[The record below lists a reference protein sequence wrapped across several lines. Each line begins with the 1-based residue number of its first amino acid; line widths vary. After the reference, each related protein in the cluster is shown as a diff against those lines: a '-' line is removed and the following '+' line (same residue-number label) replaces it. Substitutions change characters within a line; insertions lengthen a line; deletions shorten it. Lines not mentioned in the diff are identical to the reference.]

1 MIKSIEAKLLHLQS
15 IQNLLAP
22 YRYLYCVD
30 LEATCDDVGASE
42 SPRPLAVIPD
52 QMETIE
58 IGLVVI
64 DLETLEVVDDFQRF
78 VRPRINPVLT
88 DFSKALTSI
97 QQADVDGASTYAE
110 VGQELRAFIARYP
123 DAAWASWGD
132 YDARQLERDAG
143 FAACPSLLSG
153 LQHFN
158 VRKWHKGLYD
168 DQPKSLKQTV
178 ESLGLVWQGT
188 YHRGIDD
195 ARNVAS
201 IIKEMLG

>member
-1 MIKSIEAKLLHLQS
+1 MSIQAKLLHLQS

-64 DLETLEVVDDFQRF
+64 DLETLEVVDEFQRF
-78 VRPRINPVLT
+78 VRPLINPVLT
-88 DFSKALTSI
+88 DFCKALTSI
-97 QQADVDGASTYAE
+97 QQVDVDNAGTYIE
-110 VGQELRAFIARYP
+110 VGQELGAFTARYP

-132 YDARQLERDAG
+132 YDARQLERDAEL
-143 FAACPSLLSG
+143 AACPSLLSG

-168 DQPKSLKQTV
+168 DQPKSLKLTV

-195 ARNVAS
+195 ARNVAW

>member
-1 MIKSIEAKLLHLQS
+1 MCIETKFLHLQA
-15 IQNLLAP
+15 IQNVLAP

-30 LEATCDDVGASE
+30 LEATCDEVGDLE
-42 SPRPLAVIPD
+42 SSRPLAVVPA

-58 IGLVVI
+58 IGLVVM
-64 DLETLEVVDDFQRF
+64 DLETLEIVDEFQRF
-78 VRPRINPVLT
+78 VRPQINPVLT
-88 DFSKALTSI
+88 DFCKQLTSI
-97 QQADVDGASTYAE
+97 QQADVDSARTYVE
-110 VGQELRAFIARYP
+110 VGQELGAFVTRYP
-123 DAAWASWGD
+123 NAAWASWGD

-143 FAACPSLLSG
+143 FAACPTLLAG

-168 DQPKSLKQTV
+168 IQQKGLKQSV
-178 ESLGLVWQGT
+178 EAMGLVWQGT

-195 ARNVAS
+195 AKNVAS

>member
-1 MIKSIEAKLLHLQS
+1 MSIQAKLFHLQA

-30 LEATCDDVGASE
+30 LEATCDEAEKSE
-42 SPRPLAVIPD
+42 SPRPLTVAPD

-64 DLETLEVVDDFQRF
+64 DLETLEIVEEFQRF
-78 VRPRINPVLT
+78 VRPQINPILT
-88 DFSKALTSI
+88 DFCKKLTSI
-97 QQADVDGASTYAE
+97 QQADVETVGTYVE
-110 VGQELRAFIARYP
+110 VGQELAAFIARYP
-123 DAAWASWGD
+123 NAAWASWGE

-143 FAACPSLLSG
+143 FAACPSLLEG
-153 LQHFN
+153 LPHFN
-158 VRKWHKGLYD
+158 ARKWHAGLYD
-168 DQPKSLKQTV
+168 NRPKSLKQTV
-178 ESLGLVWQGT
+178 ESMGLVWQGT

-195 ARNVAS
+195 AKNVSS

>member
-1 MIKSIEAKLLHLQS
+1 MSIEAKLLHLQS

-30 LEATCDDVGASE
+30 LEATCDEAEKSE
-42 SPRPLAVIPD
+42 SPRPLKVPPD

-64 DLETLEVVDDFQRF
+64 DLETLEVVDEFQRF
-78 VRPRINPVLT
+78 VRPQINPILT
-88 DFSKALTSI
+88 DFCKKLTSI
-97 QQADVDGASTYAE
+97 QQADVDSASTYKE
-110 VGQELRAFIARYP
+110 VGQELKAFVTLYSN
-123 DAAWASWGD
+123 AAWVSWGD

-143 FAACPSLLSG
+143 FAACPSLLEG
-153 LQHFN
+153 LPHFN
-158 VRKWHKGLYD
+158 ARKWHAGLYD
-168 DQPKSLKQTV
+168 NRPISLKETV
-178 ESLGLVWQGT
+178 EALGLVWHGT

-201 IIKEMLG
+201 IVKEMLA

>member
-1 MIKSIEAKLLHLQS
+1 MSIQAKLHHLQA

-30 LEATCDDVGASE
+30 LEATCDEIAEAE
-42 SPRPLAVIPD
+42 SPRPLAVVPE

-58 IGLVVI
+58 VGLVVI
-64 DLETLEVVDDFQRF
+64 DLETLEVVDEFQRF
-78 VRPRINPVLT
+78 VRPQINPNLT
-88 DFSKALTSI
+88 DFCKKLTSI
-97 QQADVDGASTYAE
+97 QQADVDSAGTYVE
-110 VGQELRAFIARYP
+110 VGQELGAFIERYP

-168 DQPKSLKQTV
+168 NQLKGLKQTV
-178 ESLGLVWQGT
+178 EAMGLVWQGT

-201 IIKEMLG
+201 IVKEMLG

>member
-1 MIKSIEAKLLHLQS
+1 MSIQAKLLHLLS

-30 LEATCDDVGASE
+30 LEATCDEVEKSE
-42 SPRPLAVIPD
+42 SNRSLAVVPD

-64 DLETLEVVDDFQRF
+64 DLESLEIVDEFQRF
-78 VRPRINPVLT
+78 VRPQINPILT
-88 DFSKALTSI
+88 DFCKMLTSI
-97 QQADVDGASTYAE
+97 QQADVDSAGTYVE
-110 VGQELRAFIARYP
+110 VGQELGAFIARYP

-143 FAACPSLLSG
+143 LAACPSLLSG

-158 VRKWHKGLYD
+158 VRKWHAGLYD
-168 DQPKSLKQTV
+168 NRPKSLKQTV

-201 IIKEMLG
+201 IVKEMLS

>member
-1 MIKSIEAKLLHLQS
+1 MSIEAKLLYLQA

-22 YRYLYCVD
+22 YRYLFCVD
-30 LEATCDDVGASE
+30 LEATWDDVGVSE
-42 SPRPLAVIPD
+42 SPRSLVVVPD

-64 DLETLEVVDDFQRF
+64 DLETLEVIDEFQSF
-78 VRPRINPVLT
+78 VRPQINPVLT
-88 DFSKALTSI
+88 DFCKKLTSI
-97 QQADVDGASTYAE
+97 QQADVDSAGTYAE
-110 VGQELRAFIARYP
+110 VGQELGTFISRYP
-123 DAAWASWGD
+123 NAAWASWGD

-158 VRKWHKGLYD
+158 VRKWHKELYD
-168 DQPKSLKQTV
+168 NQPKGLKQTV
-178 ESLGLVWQGT
+178 EAMGLAWQGT

-201 IIKEMLG
+201 IVKEMLG

>member
-1 MIKSIEAKLLHLQS
+1 MSVEAKLLHLQA

-30 LEATCDDVGASE
+30 LEATCDELDESE
-42 SPRPLAVIPD
+42 SPRRLVVVPD

-64 DLETLEVVDDFQRF
+64 DLETLEIVDEFQRF
-78 VRPRINPVLT
+78 VRPQINPILT
-88 DFSKALTSI
+88 DFCRKLTSI
-97 QQADVDGASTYAE
+97 QQADVDVAGTYVE
-110 VGQELRAFIARYP
+110 VGQELGAFIIARYP
-123 DAAWASWGD
+123 IAAWVSWGD

-143 FAACPSLLSG
+143 FAGCPSLLEG
-153 LQHFN
+153 LRHFN
-158 VRKWHKGLYD
+158 ARKWHAGLYD
-168 DQPKSLKQTV
+168 NRPKSLKQTV

-201 IIKEMLG
+201 IVKEMLS

>member
-1 MIKSIEAKLLHLQS
+1 MSIRAKLHHLQA

-30 LEATCDDVGASE
+30 LEATCDDAGVNE
-42 SPRPLAVIPD
+42 PPRSLVVFPD
-52 QMETIE
+52 QMEMIE

-64 DLETLEVVDDFQRF
+64 DLETLEVVDEFQRF
-78 VRPRINPVLT
+78 VRPRINPILT
-88 DFSKALTSI
+88 DFCKKLTTI
-97 QQADVDGASTYAE
+97 QQGDVDSAGTYVE
-110 VGQELRAFIARYP
+110 VGQELGAFIARYP
-123 DAAWASWGD
+123 NAAWASWGD

-143 FAACPSLLSG
+143 FAACPSLLAG

-168 DQPKSLKQTV
+168 NQQQGLKQTV
-178 ESLGLVWQGT
+178 EAMGLVWQGT

-195 ARNVAS
+195 AKNVAS
-201 IIKEMLG
+201 IIKEILG

>member
-1 MIKSIEAKLLHLQS
+1 MSIEAKLLHLQA

-30 LEATCDDVGASE
+30 LEATCDEVDDSE
-42 SPRPLAVIPD
+42 SPRPLAVFPD

-64 DLETLEVVDDFQRF
+64 DLETLEIVDEFQRF
-78 VRPRINPVLT
+78 VRPQINPILT
-88 DFSKALTSI
+88 GFCKELTSI
-97 QQADVDGASTYAE
+97 LQADVDSAGTYVE
-110 VGQELRAFIARYP
+110 VGQEIGAFIARYP
-123 DAAWASWGD
+123 NAAWASWGD

-143 FAACPSLLSG
+143 FAACPSLLEG
-153 LQHFN
+153 LPHFN
-158 VRKWHKGLYD
+158 TRKWHAGMYD
-168 DQPKSLKQTV
+168 NRPKSLKQTV

-201 IIKEMLG
+201 IVKEMLS